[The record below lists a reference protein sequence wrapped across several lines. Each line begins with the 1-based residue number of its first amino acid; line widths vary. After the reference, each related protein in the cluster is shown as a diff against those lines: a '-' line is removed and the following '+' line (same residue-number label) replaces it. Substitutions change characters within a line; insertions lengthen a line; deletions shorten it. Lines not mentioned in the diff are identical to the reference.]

1 MNTPANKGTRI
12 NKYLAEHNYAT
23 RTGADELIKKGLV
36 SINGRLAVLGDKV
49 NTTDV
54 VVVKFKAGK
63 GPASKS
69 TPTYTYYAY
78 NKPVG
83 ISTNPEV
90 NCKDILTTTKFP
102 EKVFPIGRLDK
113 DSHGLIIMTSD
124 GRVTDR
130 LLSPKY
136 VHEKEYVVKLEK
148 EYTER
153 FLENMQNGV
162 HFDKFVSAACKAWP
176 ASAKATIP
184 TDNKQA
190 TKTKTK
196 DIKKTFHI
204 ILTEGKKRQI
214 RRMCEALY
222 HKVVDLQR
230 IRVMNIELGTIP
242 VGEYREIKGEELN
255 IFLKSLKLI

>member
-1 MNTPANKGTRI
+1 MNTDKQTRI

-36 SINGRLAVLGDKV
+36 TINGRLAVLGDKV
-49 NTTDV
+49 NPTDV
-54 VVVKFKAGK
+54 IVVKFKAGK

-69 TPTYTYYAY
+69 TPTYAYYAY

-113 DSHGLIIMTSD
+113 DSHGLIIMTND

-162 HFDKFVSAACKAWP
+162 HFDKFVSAPCKAWP
-176 ASAKATIP
+176 APAKASAEG
-184 TDNKQA
+184 KRA
-190 TKTKTK
+190 TKTK

-230 IRVMNIELGTIP
+230 IRVMNVELGTIP
-242 VGEYREIKGEELN
+242 VGEYREIKDEELN
-255 IFLKSLKLI
+255 VFLKSLKLM